1 MNHCQPM
8 NRDNSYDRIAHWY
21 DVDMARNMPFDDVAF
36 YVGVSASR
44 GGRVLE
50 LGCGN
55 GRILLELLARGIDAF
70 GVDRSA
76 RMLENL
82 CAKARARALPV
93 RACRMDVRALGFRG
107 DFAVVLCPYSL
118 VTYMAG
124 ERDVSRLLDE
134 VARVLARRG
143 ALVIDAFIPRI
154 ATTAGEFREDYR
166 RACGGHTLVRSKRIR
181 VLGPR
186 LNCIERRYRLLS
198 TQGELLEQ
206 VDTTEHIQTFTPQE
220 LEATVAGAGFT
231 TDEIWCDYHS
241 RDAAAEAQ
249 FFTIVARKAG

>member
-1 MNHCQPM
+1 M
-8 NRDNSYDRIAHWY
+8 NRDDSYERIAHWY

-36 YVGVSASR
+36 YLGVSANK

-70 GVDRSA
+70 
-76 RMLENL
+76 
-82 CAKARARALPV
+82 
-93 RACRMDVRALGFRG
+93 
-107 DFAVVLCPYSL
+107 
-118 VTYMAG
+118 
-124 ERDVSRLLDE
+124 
-134 VARVLARRG
+134 
-143 ALVIDAFIPRI
+143 IPRL

-220 LEATVAGAGFT
+220 LEATVAGAGF
-231 TDEIWCDYHS
+231 
-241 RDAAAEAQ
+241 
-249 FFTIVARKAG
+249 

>member
-1 MNHCQPM
+1 M
-8 NRDNSYDRIAHWY
+8 NRDDSYERIAHWY

-36 YVGVSASR
+36 YLGVSANK

-70 GVDRSA
+70 GVDRSV
-76 RMLENL
+76 RMLEDL

-93 RACRMDVRALGFRG
+93 RACRMDVRALGFKG
-107 DFAVVLCPYSL
+107 NFTVVLCPYSL

-134 VARVLARRG
+134 VAHALASRAVL
-143 ALVIDAFIPRI
+143 VVDAFIPRL
-154 ATTAGEFREDYR
+154 ATTAGEVREDYR

-198 TQGELLEQ
+198 T
-206 VDTTEHIQTFTPQE
+206 
-220 LEATVAGAGFT
+220 
-231 TDEIWCDYHS
+231 
-241 RDAAAEAQ
+241 
-249 FFTIVARKAG
+249 